1 MSETEEHQIALKV
14 KEEIEKVTIL
24 VEDVSTPPTA
34 IDRS

>member
-34 IDRS
+34 TDRS

>member
-1 MSETEEHQIALKV
+1 MYETEEHQIALKV

-24 VEDVSTPPTA
+24 VEDVSTPPTE